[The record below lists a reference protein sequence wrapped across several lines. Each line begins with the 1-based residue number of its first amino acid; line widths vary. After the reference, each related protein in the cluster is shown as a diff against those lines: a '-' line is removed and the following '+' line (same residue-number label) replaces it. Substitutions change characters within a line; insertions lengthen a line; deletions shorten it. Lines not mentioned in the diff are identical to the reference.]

1 MNKKKKFYIALVA
14 IIIGIVIFSV
24 VFVSRANK
32 PSYLNIKSIPENTS
46 NYLLIHNDL
55 IVEGFSSY
63 FLKHPLELTK
73 FYKFFKKFKLINS
86 SVDYG
91 VILNEPTVIYLDNNT
106 QSLNGIV
113 KVKDSDY
120 SIGKVNGN
128 LIKEGFKE
136 IVSNKTYSTFVFNNK
151 KYNQLYIIFKYGEV
165 NKDSLY
171 FQLKEISL
179 NADTINANKEIVEYY
194 QENKKSILYQFQ
206 NLEILNSVGTSN
218 LKGAID
224 LKSNKIDFLGTG
236 NIDENFIFKNDDQL
250 NSTNYGWAEF
260 SGNFNPNQIP
270 KTILKQLTRDG
281 NLDGRIVLSIH
292 QIKNIAKLLSKRDI
306 NTFYKH
312 FDVNILLGHQKLDSV
327 ALEIENSEFN
337 YSLNNEFK
345 GFSMTNYP
353 KEFSLKAEKNNFF
366 QFFIDFEKLI
376 AQNHDEWAWKGF
388 MTILKKMNFKKLD
401 FICSKKNKTEFEIKG
416 RLTSLD
422 SSKNIVLNPF
432 IY

>member
-270 KTILKQLTRDG
+270 KTILKQITRDG

>member
-14 IIIGIVIFSV
+14 IIIGIVILSV
-24 VFVSRANK
+24 IFVSRTNK

-55 IVEGFSSY
+55 IAEGFSSY

-91 VILNEPTVIYLDNNT
+91 VILNEPTAIYLDNNT
-106 QSLNGIV
+106 KSLNGIV
-113 KVKDSDY
+113 NVKDSDY

-151 KYNQLYIIFKYGEV
+151 KYNQLYIIFKYVEV

-179 NADTINANKEIVEYY
+179 NADTTNANREIVEYY

-218 LKGAID
+218 LKGSID
-224 LKSNKIDFLGTG
+224 LKTNKIDFLGTG

-270 KTILKQLTRDG
+270 KTILKQIIRDG

-292 QIKNIAKLLSKRDI
+292 QIKNVK
-306 NTFYKH
+306 
-312 FDVNILLGHQKLDSV
+312 
-327 ALEIENSEFN
+327 
-337 YSLNNEFK
+337 
-345 GFSMTNYP
+345 
-353 KEFSLKAEKNNFF
+353 
-366 QFFIDFEKLI
+366 
-376 AQNHDEWAWKGF
+376 
-388 MTILKKMNFKKLD
+388 
-401 FICSKKNKTEFEIKG
+401 
-416 RLTSLD
+416 
-422 SSKNIVLNPF
+422 
-432 IY
+432 

>member
-179 NADTINANKEIVEYY
+179 NADTTNANKEIVEYY

-270 KTILKQLTRDG
+270 KTILKQITRDG

>member
-260 SGNFNPNQIP
+260 TGNFNPNQIP
-270 KTILKQLTRDG
+270 KTILKQITRDG